1 MPTSRSRLGTRGEEA
16 ARAYLKSRGYQ
27 ILSTNFRRRWGEID
41 IIAQDGDCL
50 AFIEVRTRSN
60 YVYAYG
66 APQESISQRKR
77 VRLVATAETYLQNS
91 ANTPADWRIDL
102 IAVRVDKKGAIGPV
116 EHIKNAIE
124 GD

>member
-60 YVYAYG
+60 YGYAYG